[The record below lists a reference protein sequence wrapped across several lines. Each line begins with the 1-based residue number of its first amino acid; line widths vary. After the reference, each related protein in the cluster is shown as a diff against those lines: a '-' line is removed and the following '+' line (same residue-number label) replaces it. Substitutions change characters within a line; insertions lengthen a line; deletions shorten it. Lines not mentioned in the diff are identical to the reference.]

1 MLLNVSREVILIVYP
16 QIICLELK
24 VIVVTS
30 STELKIIML
39 SNDINTHRQVCLNFD
54 DIMLILDS
62 YLIPVQYVASCISHI
77 KIKYNLDVNHI
88 CSPPSSC

>member
-1 MLLNVSREVILIVYP
+1 MLLIVSREVILIVYP

-39 SNDINTHRQVCLNFD
+39 STDINTHKKVC
-54 DIMLILDS
+54 
-62 YLIPVQYVASCISHI
+62 
-77 KIKYNLDVNHI
+77 
-88 CSPPSSC
+88 